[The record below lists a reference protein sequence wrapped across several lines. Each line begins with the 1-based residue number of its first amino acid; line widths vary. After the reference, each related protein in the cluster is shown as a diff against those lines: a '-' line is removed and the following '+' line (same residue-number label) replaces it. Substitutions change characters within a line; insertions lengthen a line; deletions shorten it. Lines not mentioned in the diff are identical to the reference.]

1 MKKRESGIF
10 PLLGKKLKLLV
21 IVNLALIILLTC
33 SSQVNASPKAGQQQ
47 NTVTGK
53 VIDKNSQPLP
63 GVSVIIKGTTR
74 GTITDSEG
82 IYSIPNVPGNVTL
95 QFSFVGMVDQEVVV
109 GNQTTINV
117 TMQEEAIGLGEVVVT
132 ALGIK
137 KESKSLGYATSTVNS
152 EQLTVNRT
160 PNMMNALSGKIAGV
174 SISSLG
180 TGPNGTSKIRIRG
193 QSSISGQ
200 NNPLIVVNGVPIDNT
215 NFGSNPNNAGSD
227 SSIGVRG
234 GGITSDGGDGLASIN
249 PDDVE
254 SMTIL
259 KGAAASALYGSRAKD
274 GVIMITTKS
283 KGEKKGIGV
292 SYNINYTNETPLDYT
307 DYQYEYG
314 QGEQGVRPTTS
325 NPTSGQWSFG
335 EKFQPGMTQV
345 LYNGLTVPYEPQK
358 GIINEFFRNG
368 YNVTNTLALSS
379 GGDKGEMN
387 LSMANM
393 TSQGIIPN
401 NTFKRNT
408 INFGFSYNLTEKF
421 SFQGNINY
429 SDEKN
434 ENPPNVGNQDNT
446 IPTALYAMANSM
458 PMDVLKAN
466 AHDANGNEYVYS
478 RFRNRTNPYFT
489 LSDQF
494 NNIIRDRIFGNVA
507 LKYDFTKWLSLQ
519 ARIGQDYWSRSQEY
533 NNFPTGQASL
543 AAAPAGF
550 VNGVYTQEARRFRE
564 TNADFLLSFTKEF
577 GDLGVNV
584 NAGGNQMKRT
594 LENNSVQ
601 VTDFVVRNLYTV
613 QNGRSKDPIYSYS
626 ERAVNSLYG
635 AAEVSYKSILYLNG
649 TVRNDWF
656 STLSPENRSILY
668 PSVSA
673 SYIFSESLKSLNWLN
688 FGKFRVA
695 YAEVGSDTDVPPY
708 SDVLFYSVNSNLIAN
723 PSGAMQPVGGASGS
737 TVPNPDLRPMRT
749 KETELGV
756 EMKLFDNRLSF
767 DLSVYNKITIDQIV
781 QAQISDASGFV
792 DTRINSGKS
801 QSQGVELY
809 ADLVPIQTKD
819 FKWDFIFAGAYNITE
834 VLSLLTDK
842 PGEKITVGTHIFN
855 GEVRQVVGEE
865 MGQIA
870 GFGYKLDANGN
881 RIFGSNGLPLRTPDL
896 ILFGSALPKW
906 TGGFTNSFN
915 YKGVMFS
922 FLIDFK
928 LGNTMLSGTNFNAVR
943 HGLHKMTL
951 EGREGGVVGD
961 GVDANGNKNTVVAPV
976 QSYWEVVRS
985 QALVEPVVYDGG
997 YWKLRQITL
1006 GYDFTKHLPASF
1018 LIKGLNLSL
1027 VANNVLMLKKWV
1039 DNIDPES
1046 FGYTSDNLV
1055 GLESPGLPTTRGIGF
1070 NLNVK
1075 F

>member
-1 MKKRESGIF
+1 MKKNEFGISLFSGTNRRIF
-10 PLLGKKLKLLV
+10 RIVKLT
-21 IVNLALIILLTC
+21 LIMLMVC
-33 SSQVNASPKAGQQQ
+33 FVQVYSQAQQKA
-47 NTVTGK
+47 VSGK
-53 VIDKNSQPLP
+53 VTDVSGQPMP
-63 GVSVIIKGTTR
+63 GVSIIIKGTTQ
-74 GTITDSEG
+74 GTVTNAEG
-82 IYSIPNVPGNVTL
+82 NYSLSNVPAGATL
-95 QFSFVGMVDQEVVV
+95 NFTFVGMLSQEVAV
-109 GNQTTINV
+109 GNQTAINV
-117 TMQEEAIGLGEVVVT
+117 SLKEEAIGLDEVVVT
-132 ALGIK
+132 ALGIQK
-137 KESKSLGYATSTVNS
+137 SSKSLGYATSKVS
-152 EQLTVNRT
+152 SDQLTVNRT
-160 PNMMNALSGKIAGV
+160 PNLMNALTGKIAGV

-249 PDDVE
+249 PDDIE
-254 SMTIL
+254 GMTVL

-283 KGEKKGIGV
+283 KGAHKGIGV
-292 SYNINYTNETPLDYT
+292 TYNVNFTNETPIDYT

-314 QGEQGVRPTTS
+314 QGEQGVRPTTP

-335 EKFQPGMTQV
+335 EKFQPGMTQM

-358 GIINEFFRNG
+358 GIINEFFQNG
-368 YNVTNTLALSS
+368 YNLTNTVSLSTNS
-379 GGDKGEMN
+379 DKGGMN
-387 LSMANM
+387 LSLANM
-393 TSQGIIPN
+393 TSEGIIPN

-408 INFGFSYNLTEKF
+408 VNLGFSYDLSDKL
-421 SFQGNINY
+421 SFQGNMNY
-429 SDEKN
+429 SNENN

-446 IPTALYAMANSM
+446 IPTAIYAMANSM

-466 AHDANGNEYVYS
+466 THDALGNEYVYS

-489 LSDQF
+489 LTDQF
-494 NNIIRDRIFGNVA
+494 QNIIRDRIFGNISA
-507 LKYDFTKWLSLQ
+507 KYDITDWLFVQ
-519 ARIGQDYWSRSQEY
+519 GRIGQDYWSRDQEY

-543 AAAPAGF
+543 APAPAGF
-550 VNGVYTQEARRFRE
+550 VNGVYTQESRRFRE
-564 TNADFLLSFTKEF
+564 TNYDFLLSATKEF
-577 GDLGVNV
+577 DDFGVN
-584 NAGGNQMKRT
+584 ATFGGNQMKRRMDV
-594 LENNSVQ
+594 NSVS
-601 VTDFVVRNLYTV
+601 VTDFVVRDLYTV
-613 QNGRSKDPIYSYS
+613 QNGRSKDPTYSLS

-649 TVRNDWF
+649 TIRNDWF

-673 SYIFSESLKSLNWLN
+673 SYIFSQSLMPDSKWLS
-688 FGKFRVA
+688 FGKIRAA
-695 YAEVGSDTDVPPY
+695 YAEVGSDTDVPAY
-708 SDVLFYSVNSNLIAN
+708 SDVLFYSINSNLIAN
-723 PSGAMQPVGGASGS
+723 PSGALQPVGSLSGS

-749 KETELGV
+749 KETELGL
-756 EMKLFDNRLSF
+756 EMKMFENRISL
-767 DLSVYNKITIDQIV
+767 DLSVYRKITIDQIV

-801 QSQGVELY
+801 QNQGIELML
-809 ADLVPIQTKD
+809 DLVPVKTKD
-819 FKWDFIFAGAYNITE
+819 FQWDFIFAGAYNITE
-834 VLSLLTDK
+834 VLSLLTET
-842 PGEKITVGTHIFN
+842 PGERITVGTHIFN
-855 GEVRQVVGEE
+855 GELRQVVGEE

-870 GFGYKLDANGN
+870 GFGYKRDANGQK
-881 RIFGSNGLPLRTPDL
+881 IFGANGLPLRTPDL
-896 ILFGSALPKW
+896 VLFGSALPKW

-928 LGNTMLSGTNFNAVR
+928 LGNMMLSGTNFNAVR

-961 GVDANGNKNTVVAPV
+961 GVDANGNKNTAVAPV

-985 QALVEPVVYDGG
+985 QALVEPVIYDGG

-1006 GYDFTKHLPASF
+1006 GYDFTKHLPSTFA
-1018 LIKGLNLSL
+1018 IKGLALNL

-1046 FGYTSDNLV
+1046 FGYSSDNLV
-1055 GLESPGLPTTRGIGF
+1055 GMESPGLPTTRGMGF